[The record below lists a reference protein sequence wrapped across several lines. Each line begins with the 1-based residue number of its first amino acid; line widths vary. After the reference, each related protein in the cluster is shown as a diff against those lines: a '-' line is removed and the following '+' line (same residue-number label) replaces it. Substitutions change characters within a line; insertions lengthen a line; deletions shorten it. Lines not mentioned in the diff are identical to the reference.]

1 MDNSVLI
8 QVVLVI
14 ATSLLGIIAFFLKS
28 IHSDF
33 QQFKAQVQEL
43 RIIATNLDTRTK
55 DFFLAQEEKHIV
67 IDSRL
72 NSHSNKIHEHD
83 KEIAILK
90 TVK

>member
-8 QVVLVI
+8 QIFLAV
-14 ATSLLGIIAFFLKS
+14 ATSLLGIIVFFLKA
-28 IHSDF
+28 IHADF
-33 QQFKAQVQEL
+33 KQVKPQVQEL
-43 RIIATNLDTRTK
+43 RIIATGLDTRTK